1 MLSVKAAM
9 GRLRGEDE
17 EFPRERGDVMRRIGP
32 VPDAVASDLETA
44 EQALLNAPWELGAE
58 VRDWFVW
65 NSVLRVPHPSPPA
78 C

>member
-1 MLSVKAAM
+1 MKAAM

-17 EFPRERGDVMRRIGP
+17 EFLRERGDVTRRIGP

-58 VRDWFVW
+58 VLDWFAW
-65 NSVLRVPHPSPPA
+65 NPVLRVSHPSPPG

>member
-1 MLSVKAAM
+1 MHSVKAAM

-44 EQALLNAPWELGAE
+44 EQALLNASWELGAE
-58 VRDWFVW
+58 VLDWFVW
-65 NSVLRVPHPSPPA
+65 NSVLRVSHPSPSA

>member
-1 MLSVKAAM
+1 MKAAT

-17 EFPRERGDVMRRIGP
+17 EFLRERGDVMRRIGP

-44 EQALLNAPWELGAE
+44 EKALLNAPSEPGAE
-58 VRDWFVW
+58 VLDWFVW
-65 NSVLRVPHPSPPA
+65 NSVLRVSHPSSPA

>member
-1 MLSVKAAM
+1 MKAAT

-17 EFPRERGDVMRRIGP
+17 EFLRERGDVMRRIGP

-44 EQALLNAPWELGAE
+44 EKALLNAPSEPGAE
-58 VRDWFVW
+58 VLDWFVR
-65 NSVLRVPHPSPPA
+65 NSVLRVSHPSSPA